1 MAEKPKKVIEEYDSE
16 EEEVNFTKSGYIEMK
31 QKKQW
36 KPVYCVLLGGSL
48 YYYKNANDPE
58 PKGKLDLEGLNVVSP
73 VKNEKR
79 KTETFAL
86 QKGEELLFVGSC
98 SSGVQEWTKA
108 LQDSLDKEKTEAPTA
123 GKKKLKKA
131 SKKTGGRMLD
141 MASKTAATV
150 LGKKPIFKLLFNEE
164 TMALLASLKK
174 IVKESGGVKKAEDLE
189 RNIFKI
195 FVKVYTL
202 ICCGVINAE
211 EFLSADKPVREAFEL
226 LVRIYNGRD
235 RVKAEKISEALRKV
249 ESLFK
254 RAEEILIQLL
264 SPYLSTKN
272 MLRVSLIFSSLMDIK
287 FLETVLRDA
296 SLEADLVKLVS
307 SMEVYTQV
315 QYH

>member
-1 MAEKPKKVIEEYDSE
+1 
-16 EEEVNFTKSGYIEMK
+16 
-31 QKKQW
+31 
-36 KPVYCVLLGGSL
+36 L

-73 VKNEKR
+73 VKNVKS
-79 KTETFAL
+79 KTDTFAL

-98 SSGVQEWTKA
+98 TGVQEWTKA
-108 LQDSLDKEKTEAPTA
+108 LQYSLDKEKTEAPTA
-123 GKKKLKKA
+123 GKKKLKKTNN
-131 SKKTGGRMLD
+131 KKPVRMLD
-141 MASKTAATV
+141 MAQKTFV

-164 TMALLASLKK
+164 TMALLTSLKK

-189 RNIFKI
+189 KNIFKI
-195 FVKVYTL
+195 YVKVYTL
-202 ICCGVINAE
+202 ICYGQVNAV
-211 EFLSADKPVREAFEL
+211 EFLSAEKPVREAFEL

-235 RVKAEKISEALRKV
+235 RVKAEKISEALKKV
-249 ESLFK
+249 EALFK

-264 SPYLSTKN
+264 SPHLSTKN
-272 MLRVSLIFSSLMDIK
+272 MIRVSFVFSSLMDIK

>member
-1 MAEKPKKVIEEYDSE
+1 
-16 EEEVNFTKSGYIEMK
+16 
-31 QKKQW
+31 
-36 KPVYCVLLGGSL
+36 
-48 YYYKNANDPE
+48 
-58 PKGKLDLEGLNVVSP
+58 
-73 VKNEKR
+73 
-79 KTETFAL
+79 
-86 QKGEELLFVGSC
+86 
-98 SSGVQEWTKA
+98 
-108 LQDSLDKEKTEAPTA
+108 
-123 GKKKLKKA
+123 
-131 SKKTGGRMLD
+131 
-141 MASKTAATV
+141 
-150 LGKKPIFKLLFNEE
+150 
-164 TMALLASLKK
+164 MALLASLKK

-315 QYH
+315 QMRMRLIDDKVIENCLFFVFLFRRFYANWYKRRYRNVMVGG